1 MATLRVFQESE
12 IIFNEE
18 EAREILIRFFPAN
31 RNEIM
36 TASITV
42 ELRGFAQALL
52 LEAIDASFS
61 IGIVQGLWE
70 STLNPR
76 TPLKKIIEKLI
87 TSLGPHFFHHATTQD
102 LRKVKIYQFVVDAL
116 TVKFQRVFILM
127 LSGIANNKPLIL
139 PNYDQVI
146 SKRVWV

>member
-1 MATLRVFQESE
+1 MSTLRVFQESE

-61 IGIVQGLWE
+61 IGIVLI
-70 STLNPR
+70 R
-76 TPLKKIIEKLI
+76 T
-87 TSLGPHFFHHATTQD
+87 SSFGH
-102 LRKVKIYQFVVDAL
+102 RVK
-116 TVKFQRVFILM
+116 
-127 LSGIANNKPLIL
+127 
-139 PNYDQVI
+139 
-146 SKRVWV
+146 

>member
-1 MATLRVFQESE
+1 MNTLKVFKESE

-18 EAREILIRFFPAN
+18 EAREILIRFFPAD
-31 RNEIM
+31 RNKIM
-36 TASITV
+36 VASITT
-42 ELRGFAQALL
+42 ELISFAQALL

-61 IGIVQGLWE
+61 IGIVKGLWK

-76 TPLKKIIEKLI
+76 APFKKVIEKLI

-102 LRKVKIYQFVVDAL
+102 LRNVEIYQFVVDAL
-116 TVKFQRVFILM
+116 NQRFKSDLNIL
-127 LSGIANNKPLIL
+127 LSGIAIKNPLIL
-139 PNYDQVI
+139 PRYEQII

>member
-1 MATLRVFQESE
+1 MTTLRVFQESE

-36 TASITV
+36 ASSITV

-52 LEAIDASFS
+52 LEAIDASYS
-61 IGIVQGLWE
+61 IGIVQGLWK

-76 TPLKKIIEKLI
+76 
-87 TSLGPHFFHHATTQD
+87 A
-102 LRKVKIYQFVVDAL
+102 
-116 TVKFQRVFILM
+116 
-127 LSGIANNKPLIL
+127 
-139 PNYDQVI
+139 
-146 SKRVWV
+146 